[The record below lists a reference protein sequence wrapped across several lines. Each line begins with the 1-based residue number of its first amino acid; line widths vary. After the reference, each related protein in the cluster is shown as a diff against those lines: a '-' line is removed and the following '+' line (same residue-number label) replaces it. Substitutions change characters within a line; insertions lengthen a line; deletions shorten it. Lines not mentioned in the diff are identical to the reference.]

1 MNQMNTNPAN
11 KALTLEQSII
21 QARDFISQ
29 YYNDTINH
37 EKPAKE
43 KADREKE
50 VIQQLR
56 YNRGRFREKT

>member
-1 MNQMNTNPAN
+1 MNTNPAN

-29 YYNDTINH
+29 YYNDMENH
-37 EKPAKE
+37 EMPAME
-43 KADREKE
+43 QAEREKE

-56 YNRGRFREKT
+56 YQRKL

>member
-1 MNQMNTNPAN
+1 MNTNPAN

-29 YYNDTINH
+29 YYNDMENH
-37 EKPAKE
+37 EMPAME
-43 KADREKE
+43 QAEREKE

-56 YNRGRFREKT
+56 Y